1 MTATRELPR
10 LDPHVPRCGTPVR
23 SRKARRRAVA
33 LILVHLLVI
42 VHVAHWKIAGSTLTP
57 LEPSESM
64 QTLELGYVNAG
75 FVVFGA
81 LLVATLVFGRFF
93 CGWACHVVAYQDLC
107 AWLLERAG
115 LRPRPLRV
123 RLLRLVPIGAALYM
137 FVWPSVARAWS
148 GGPDPELV
156 TRFTTSSFWRTFP
169 GPWMAALTIAVD
181 GALVVWWMGAKGFCT
196 YGCPYGALFGI
207 ADRLSPGR
215 ILVSDACEG
224 CGHCTAV
231 CTSNVRVHEEVATF
245 GQVVDPGCMKCLDC
259 VNSCPKQ
266 ALRFGFSAPPL
277 LARWRAKLGAGARPP
292 PAAPVRADFTW
303 PEEIAAA
310 LVFVA
315 ALFAFRG
322 LYGLVPF
329 LLALGLATL
338 AAVTAIVVARALSRR
353 DFRVQ
358 HVDWRVGGRF
368 TRAGAIGLTIAVAFL
383 LFSAHSAL
391 VQYHAHRAE
400 RALDRWGADRR
411 DDAARREAES
421 QLEETLA
428 LGLFPDVA
436 AHDGL
441 AYCLLHAGE
450 PGKALPHLQRAIEI
464 ERSVPRLLALA
475 RVLHQL
481 DRRDAAL
488 DAVKLA
494 LALEPGNAD
503 ARRMLAAAEPAPR

>member
-33 LILVHLLVI
+33 LIAVHLLVV

-75 FVVFGA
+75 FVVFGL

-266 ALRFGFSAPPL
+266 ALRFGFGAPPL
-277 LARWRAKLGAGARPP
+277 LARLRARVGSGARPP
-292 PAAPVRADFTW
+292 ASSARPDLAW
-303 PEEIAAA
+303 SEELLAA
-310 LVFVA
+310 LVFA
-315 ALFAFRG
+315 GGFFAFHD
-322 LYGLVPF
+322 LYGAVPL
-329 LLALGLATL
+329 LLAIGLATL
-338 AAVTAIVVARALSRR
+338 AAAAAVVVARALARA
-353 DFRVQ
+353 DFRWQ
-358 HVDWRVGGRF
+358 RSDWRVAGRF
-368 TRAGAIGLTIAVAFL
+368 TRQGVLGVALALAYL
-383 LFSAHSAL
+383 LFAAHGGVVNYHAQRGESAL
-391 VQYHAHRAE
+391 E
-400 RALDRWGADRR
+400 RWLR
-411 DDAARREAES
+411 DPKDAAARREAPA
-421 QLEETLA
+421 QLEAALA
-428 LGLFPDVA
+428 AGLFPDFRA
-436 AHDGL
+436 NNLL
-441 AYCLLHAGE
+441 AVFHLRDDAPE
-450 PGKALPHLQRAIEI
+450 KALPRMERALEI
-464 ERSVPRLLALA
+464 RPTAPLLVGLA
-475 RVLHQL
+475 RIELRLGQR
-481 DRRDAAL
+481 DRAL
-488 DAVKLA
+488 DA
-494 LALEPGNAD
+494 
-503 ARRMLAAAEPAPR
+503 ARRALQLDPESAEAKAFLARESR

>member
-10 LDPHVPRCGTPVR
+10 LDSHVPHCGTPAR
-23 SRKARRRAVA
+23 SPKSRRRAVA
-33 LILVHLLVI
+33 LIAVHLLI
-42 VHVAHWKIAGSTLTP
+42 VAHVAHWKVTGATLTP
-57 LEPSESM
+57 LEPSEAM
-64 QTLELGYVNAG
+64 QTLELGWVNAG
-75 FVVFGA
+75 FVVFGL

-148 GGPDPELV
+148 GAPDPEFV

-266 ALRFGFSAPPL
+266 ALRFGFAAPTL
-277 LARWRAKLGAGARPP
+277 FARLRAKLGAGALRPP
-292 PAAPVRADFTW
+292 STARPDLSW
-303 PEEIAAA
+303 GEELLAA
-310 LVFVA
+310 LAFA
-315 ALFAFRG
+315 GGLFAFRD
-322 LYGLVPF
+322 LYAAVPF

-338 AAVTAIVVARALSRR
+338 SAVAAVVVVRALRR
-353 DFRVQ
+353 SDFRWQ
-358 HVDWRVGGRF
+358 WSEWRAGGRF
-368 TRAGAIGLTIAVAFL
+368 TRAGVLGLALALAFL
-383 LFSAHSAL
+383 VFTAHAGA
-391 VQYHAHRAE
+391 VQYHARRGE
-400 RALDRWGADRR
+400 SALDRWLHDRS
-411 DDAARREAES
+411 DAAAARGAQEHLEA
-421 QLEETLA
+421 TLA
-428 LGLFPDVA
+428 LGLFPDGR
-436 AHDGL
+436 AHNLL
-441 AYCLLHAGE
+441 AVYHFRAGAPE
-450 PGKALPHLQRAIEI
+450 KALPHLERALEI
-464 ERSVPRLLALA
+464 ERTAPRLVALA
-475 RVLHQL
+475 RILLQL
-481 DRRDAAL
+481 GRRDAAL
-488 DAVKLA
+488 DAARQA
-494 LALEPGNAD
+494 LRLDPEDAD
-503 ARRMLAAAEPAPR
+503 ARRIVTTEAR

>member
-1 MTATRELPR
+1 VLIGV
-10 LDPHVPRCGTPVR
+10 H
-23 SRKARRRAVA
+23 A
-33 LILVHLLVI
+33 LIAL
-42 VHVAHWKIAGSTLTP
+42 HVTHAVVAGRTLSP
-57 LEPSESM
+57 VEPSESM

-75 FVVFGA
+75 FVVFG
-81 LLVATLVFGRFF
+81 LLVVATLVFGRFF

-148 GGPDPELV
+148 GGSDPEFV

-266 ALRFGFSAPPL
+266 ALRFGFAAPPL
-277 LARWRAKLGAGARPP
+277 LARLRAKLGAGAPRPP
-292 PAAPVRADFTW
+292 STAQPDLSW
-303 PEEIAAA
+303 GEELLAA
-310 LVFVA
+310 LAFAGGVFSFRDLYA
-315 ALFAFRG
+315 A
-322 LYGLVPF
+322 VPF

-338 AAVTAIVVARALSRR
+338 AAVAAVVVVRSLGRS
-353 DFRVQ
+353 DFRWQ
-358 HVDWRVGGRF
+358 WSEWRSGGRF
-368 TRAGAIGLTIAVAFL
+368 TRKGALGLACALAYLVFTAHAGV
-383 LFSAHSAL
+383 
-391 VQYHAHRAE
+391 VQWHARRGE
-400 RALDRWGADRR
+400 SALDRWLHDRS
-411 DDAARREAES
+411 DAAAARGAQEHLEA
-421 QLEETLA
+421 TLA
-428 LGLFPDVA
+428 LGLFPDSR
-436 AHDGL
+436 AHNLL
-441 AYCLLHAGE
+441 AVYHWRSGAPE
-450 PGKALPHLQRAIEI
+450 KALPHLERALAIE
-464 ERSVPRLLALA
+464 RTAPRLVALA
-475 RVLHQL
+475 RILLQL
-481 DRRDAAL
+481 GRRDAAIE
-488 DAVKLA
+488 AARAA
-494 LALEPGNAD
+494 LELEPGNAE
-503 ARRMLAAAEPAPR
+503 ARQFVPGGR